1 MEENLVESNTMKVK
15 MKNSLKI
22 LVLAF
27 LGGIAGAFVFQQ
39 ILSPNS
45 VTEVIKEV
53 PATVQTRN
61 FNYKEPINSNIGER
75 SIANVDFR
83 SAAERSVHSVV
94 YIINKQRG
102 RRSMSFLDFFSSSRR
117 DFSTQ
122 EVPIGSGSGV
132 IYSKDGYIITNYH
145 VIKGA
150 DAIEVQ
156 HEKRTYEAE
165 LVGTDPDMDI
175 AVLKIS
181 ANDLPSI
188 DIGKSADTKVGD
200 WVLAV
205 GNPFN
210 LTSTVTA
217 GIVSAIGSDA
227 NVVRENFPIELYI
240 QTDAAINPG
249 NSGGA
254 LVNTNGEL
262 IGINTSIISRTGS
275 YAGYGFAVPS
285 DVVVK
290 IVEDLKKYKVV
301 QIAYTGAELA
311 DINSELA
318 KQEALSSLNGVFV
331 KSVKNDGA
339 SDRAGIESGDV
350 IRMINNI
357 EVNSKSKFD
366 EVVSSL
372 SPGDQVPLAY
382 ERNDKLYETTLT
394 LENALGNTEILG
406 SDALKADDIYFSDFL
421 GAEMRVLT
429 NSELKD
435 LRLKVGVKVTS
446 IDEDKGFMRRL
457 DLDEGDIIVAIN
469 RRGAADPRAVAQYLE
484 KYYGRI
490 YIDIIDSRGRERTL
504 TYTFQ

>member
-1 MEENLVESNTMKVK
+1 

-22 LVLAF
+22 ILLAF
-27 LGGIAGAFVFQQ
+27 VGGLAGAFVFQQ
-39 ILSPNS
+39 ISEPQR
-45 VTEVIKEV
+45 VTEIIRET
-53 PATVQTRN
+53 PTAIHANNNAYPYPTH
-61 FNYKEPINSNIGER
+61 SNIDGDR
-75 SIANVDFR
+75 VSTDFTA
-83 SAAERSVHSVV
+83 AAEKSVHSVV

-102 RRSMSFLDFFSSSRR
+102 RRSISFLDFFSSRR
-117 DFSTQ
+117 ELPS
-122 EVPIGSGSGV
+122 EEIAIGSGSGV

-175 AVLKIS
+175 AVLKIN
-181 ANDLPSI
+181 ADNLPAI
-188 DIGKSADTKVGD
+188 DIGKSAEARVGD

-217 GIVSAIGSDA
+217 GIISAIGSDA

-254 LVNTNGEL
+254 LVNIDGEL
-262 IGINTSIISRTGS
+262 MGINTSIISRTGS

-301 QIAYTGAELA
+301 QMAFTGAELA
-311 DINSELA
+311 NINSELA
-318 KQEALSSLNGVFV
+318 QQEGLKSLNGVFV
-331 KSVKNDGA
+331 RSVKKEGA
-339 SDRAGIESGDV
+339 SDLAGIESGDV

-366 EVVSSL
+366 EIVSSL
-372 SPGDQVPLAY
+372 SPGDRVPVAY
-382 ERNDKLYETTLT
+382 ERNNKLLETTMT

-429 NSELKD
+429 NSELD
-435 LRLKVGVKVTS
+435 NLRLKVGVKVTS
-446 IDEDKGFMRRL
+446 IDQDKGFMRRL
-457 DLDEGDIIVAIN
+457 DLEEGDVIVAIN
-469 RRGAADPRAVAQYLE
+469 RRGAADPKAVAAYLE

-490 YIDIIDSRGRERTL
+490 YIDIIDKGGRERTL

>member
-1 MEENLVESNTMKVK
+1 MK
-15 MKNSLKI
+15 SLKI

-27 LGGIAGAFVFQQ
+27 VGGIAGAFVFQQ
-39 ILSPNS
+39 FFQPKQI
-45 VTEVIKEV
+45 TEVIREV
-53 PATVQTRN
+53 PSVQARN
-61 FNYKEPINSNIGER
+61 IEVPRNSSSNLNAMA
-75 SIANVDFR
+75 STDFTA
-83 SAAERSVHSVV
+83 AAEKSVHSVV

-102 RRSMSFLDFFSSSRR
+102 RRSMSFLDFFSGSRR
-117 DFSTQ
+117 DMPSE
-122 EVPIGSGSGV
+122 EVAIGSGSGV

-156 HEKRTYEAE
+156 HEKRTYEAT

-175 AVLKIS
+175 AVLKID
-181 ANDLPSI
+181 ANNLPAV
-188 DIGKSADTKVGD
+188 DIGRSSDARVGD

-227 NVVRENFPIELYI
+227 NAVRENFPIELYI

-254 LVNTNGEL
+254 LVNINGEL

-318 KQEALSSLNGVFV
+318 KQEGLESLNGVFV
-331 KSVKNDGA
+331 KSVKNKGA

-350 IRMINNI
+350 VRMINNV

-372 SPGDQVPLAY
+372 SPGDLVPVAY
-382 ERNDKLYETTLT
+382 ERNGRMYETTLT
-394 LENALGNTEILG
+394 LENALGNTDILG
-406 SDALKADDIYFSDFL
+406 SDALRADDIYFSDFL

-446 IDEDKGFMRRL
+446 IDEDKGFLRRL
-457 DLDEGDIIVAIN
+457 DLEEGDIIVAIN

-490 YIDIIDSRGRERTL
+490 YIDIIDKRGRDRTL

>member
-1 MEENLVESNTMKVK
+1 
-15 MKNSLKI
+15 
-22 LVLAF
+22 
-27 LGGIAGAFVFQQ
+27 
-39 ILSPNS
+39 
-45 VTEVIKEV
+45 
-53 PATVQTRN
+53 
-61 FNYKEPINSNIGER
+61 
-75 SIANVDFR
+75 
-83 SAAERSVHSVV
+83 
-94 YIINKQRG
+94 
-102 RRSMSFLDFFSSSRR
+102 MSFLDFFSNSRR

-156 HEKRTYEAE
+156 HEKRTYSAT
-165 LVGTDPDMDI
+165 LVGSDPDMDI
-175 AVLKIS
+175 AVLKIDGE
-181 ANDLPSI
+181 NLPAI
-188 DIGKSADTKVGD
+188 QIGRSTDTKVGD

-227 NVVRENFPIELYI
+227 NVVRKNFPIELYI

-301 QIAYTGAELA
+301 QIAFTGADLV

-318 KQEALSSLNGVFV
+318 QREVLSSLNGVFV
-331 KSVKNDGA
+331 KAVKDGGA
-339 SDRAGIESGDV
+339 SDRAGIKSGDV

-357 EVNSKSKFD
+357 EIKSKSKFD
-366 EVVSSL
+366 EAVSSL
-372 SPGDQVPLAY
+372 SPGDQVSLAY
-382 ERNDKLYETTLT
+382 ERNGKLYETTLT

-421 GAEMRVLT
+421 GAELRVLT
-429 NSELKD
+429 NSELND
-435 LRLKVGVKVTS
+435 LKLNVGIKVTL
-446 IDEDKGFMRRL
+446 IDKDKGFLRRL

-469 RRGAADPRAVAQYLE
+469 RREAADPQAVAQYLE

-490 YIDIIDSRGRERTL
+490 YIDIIDNHGRERTL

>member
-1 MEENLVESNTMKVK
+1 
-15 MKNSLKI
+15 MKNSIKI
-22 LVLAF
+22 TLIAF
-27 LGGIAGAFVFQQ
+27 ASGLAGAFFFQQ
-39 ILSPNS
+39 FLAKEQI
-45 VTEVIKEV
+45 TEIVREV
-53 PATVQTRN
+53 PATVETGK
-61 FNYKEPINSNIGER
+61 FDYAPDSYTNSLAE
-75 SIANVDFR
+75 SAANVDFR
-83 SAAERSVHSVV
+83 TAAEKSIHSVV
-94 YIINKQRG
+94 YIVNKQRS
-102 RRSMSFLDFFSSSRR
+102 RRSISFLDFFSNR
-117 DFSTQ
+117 
-122 EVPIGSGSGV
+122 EVPTEEMPIGSGSGV
-132 IYSKDGYIITNYH
+132 IYSEDGYIITNYH

-156 HEKRTYEAE
+156 HEKSTYEAQ

-175 AVLKIS
+175 AVLKVD
-181 ANDLPSI
+181 ANNLPAI
-188 DIGKSADTKVGD
+188 QIGKSAKARVGD

-227 NVVRENFPIELYI
+227 NAVRQNFPIELYI

-311 DINSELA
+311 DITSEQANREGLNSLD
-318 KQEALSSLNGVFV
+318 GVFV
-331 KSVKNDGA
+331 QSVKRDGA
-339 SDRAGIESGDV
+339 SDNAGLRAGDV
-350 IRMINNI
+350 IRMINNV
-357 EVNSKSKFD
+357 EVNSKSKLD
-366 EVVSSL
+366 EIVSSL
-372 SPGDQVPLAY
+372 SPGDQVLVAF
-382 ERNDKLYETTLT
+382 ERDERMRETTLI

-429 NSELKD
+429 KSELRE
-435 LRLKVGVKVTS
+435 LRLKFGVKVTS
-446 IDEDKGFMRRL
+446 INKDKGFLRRL
-457 DLDEGDIIVAIN
+457 DLEEGDVIVAIN
-469 RRGAADPRAVAQYLE
+469 RRGAAEPRAVAAYLE

-490 YIDIIDSRGRERTL
+490 YIDIIDKNGRERTL

>member
-1 MEENLVESNTMKVK
+1 MK
-15 MKNSLKI
+15 SLKI

-27 LGGIAGAFVFQQ
+27 VGGIAGAFVFQQ
-39 ILSPNS
+39 FFQPKQI
-45 VTEVIKEV
+45 TEVIREV
-53 PATVQTRN
+53 PSVQARN
-61 FNYKEPINSNIGER
+61 IEVPRNSSSNLDAMA
-75 SIANVDFR
+75 STDFTA
-83 SAAERSVHSVV
+83 AAEKSVHSVV

-102 RRSMSFLDFFSSSRR
+102 RRSMSFLDFFSGSRR
-117 DFSTQ
+117 DMPSE
-122 EVPIGSGSGV
+122 EVAIGSGSGV

-175 AVLKIS
+175 AVLKID
-181 ANDLPSI
+181 ANNLPAVE
-188 DIGKSADTKVGD
+188 IGRSSDARVGD

-227 NVVRENFPIELYI
+227 NAVRENFPIELYI

-254 LVNTNGEL
+254 LVNINGEL

-318 KQEALSSLNGVFV
+318 KQEGLESLNGVFV
-331 KSVKNDGA
+331 KSVKNNGA

-350 IRMINNI
+350 VRMINNV

-372 SPGDQVPLAY
+372 SPGDLVPVAY
-382 ERNDKLYETTLT
+382 ERNGRMYETTLT

-406 SDALKADDIYFSDFL
+406 SDALRADDIYFSDFL

-446 IDEDKGFMRRL
+446 IDEDKGFLRRL
-457 DLDEGDIIVAIN
+457 DLEEGDIIVAIN

-490 YIDIIDSRGRERTL
+490 YIDIIDKRGRDRTL